1 MFTNFKPIL
10 CTVLFE
16 CILLSGVCFL
26 PDSKFVLRIDV
37 LLLREPKKYKF
48 IRFITSRRNTVP
60 YNKHRILEYTRI
72 FK

>member
-1 MFTNFKPIL
+1 MIKSSLIL

-48 IRFITSRRNTVP
+48 IQALPELGDLTAMGS
-60 YNKHRILEYTRI
+60 L
-72 FK
+72 